1 MQITVEV
8 PEDRVASLVR
18 QRIDELFSNDAR
30 FRETGVRDLV
40 RSIVDETATTAVKSA
55 RDAIAA
61 ELPAMATEAVKR
73 AVKDDIE
80 KAAKRGLG
88 ALRKLY
94 AGFDPAK
101 LTPEQRSW
109 VEKQIAE
116 AGNNRDE

>member
-8 PEDRVASLVR
+8 AEERVADLVR
-18 QRIDELFSNDAR
+18 QRIAELFSDDAR
-30 FRETGVRDLV
+30 FRETGVRDLL
-40 RSIVDETATTAVKSA
+40 RRIVDEAATTAVCSA

-61 ELPAMATEAVKR
+61 ELPAIAAEAVRR

-80 KAAKRGLG
+80 KTAKRGLG

-101 LTPEQRSW
+101 LTPEHRAWLEQ
-109 VEKQIAE
+109 QIAE
-116 AGNNRDE
+116 AGNKRDE